1 MEQEEIKLEDVVSTE
16 IKDPKKVLDAL
27 ERAKTDAK
35 KFREE
40 KEQFKKQ
47 YEQAVVELN
56 EWSAELLKERVAK
69 KLEKDGLPNVDRL
82 FKYLD
87 FGKIGFDPEKD
98 IVGLNEQMDTLKS
111 DFPELFDAKIRVGG
125 KANAAENNPVNTG
138 LSTSEL
144 QAKYILGK
152 I

>member
-1 MEQEEIKLEDVVSTE
+1 MEEEVNIENMVSTE

-27 ERAKTDAK
+27 DRAKSDAK

-40 KEQFKKQ
+40 KEELKKQ
-47 YEQAVVELN
+47 YEKAVVELN
-56 EWSAELLKERVAK
+56 DWSAELLKERVSR
-69 KLEKDGLPNVDRL
+69 KLEKDGLPNADRL

-87 FGKIGFDPEKD
+87 FGKIGFDPDKD
-98 IVGLNEQMDTLKS
+98 IVGLDEQMEVLKG
-111 DFPELFDAKIRVGG
+111 DFPELFDPKIRVGG
-125 KANAAENNPVNTG
+125 RVNAAADNPANTS
-138 LSTSEL
+138 LSATEK